1 MQTDMH
7 FTSSAP
13 DSTVAQIKS
22 EAHAIEVS
30 ILAADLKQAYIA
42 KALGVSP
49 AYLTLIKKGERKV
62 PERLVTPFCV
72 LVGSMLLKQYRELQ
86 AALRAMRGQG
96 EGDVNQRLANELRS
110 TR

>member
-7 FTSSAP
+7 FPNSAP

-22 EAHAIEVS
+22 EAHAITVS

-62 PERLVTPFCV
+62 PDRLVTPFCV
-72 LVGSMLLKQYRELQ
+72 LVGSMLLKQYREWQ
-86 AALRAMRGQG
+86 SALRVMRGQG
-96 EGDVNQRLANELRS
+96 ELDADRRLANELRS
-110 TR
+110 AR